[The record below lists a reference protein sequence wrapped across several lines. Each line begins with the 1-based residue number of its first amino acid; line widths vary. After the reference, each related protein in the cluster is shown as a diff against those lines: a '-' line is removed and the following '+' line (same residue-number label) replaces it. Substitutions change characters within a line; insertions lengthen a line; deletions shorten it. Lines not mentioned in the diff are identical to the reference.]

1 MKYIHSFV
9 NLPHCYRN
17 KYNINAQIY
26 MYVCVYMV
34 DLYIE
39 QSSHF
44 VDLSIYNKNFNI
56 SDETV
61 LHVYICRRKYMKK

>member
-1 MKYIHSFV
+1 
-9 NLPHCYRN
+9 
-17 KYNINAQIY
+17 
-26 MYVCVYMV
+26 MV
-34 DLYIE
+34 DLHIE

-61 LHVYICRRKYMKK
+61 LHVYISQSKYLKKMTRFYFFGGNRYTRSFSKTIFNEIKLTF